1 MESKDHGSSPVSE
14 LDLTKC
20 SKSLKATKGREH
32 SDSLEYD
39 PRIATK
45 LGAFVTVASS
55 LLALTACASPI
66 SVFVRQT

>member
-14 LDLTKC
+14 SDLTKC

-39 PRIATK
+39 PRIASK
-45 LGAFVTVASS
+45 LGACGKAHAVCASCSS
-55 LLALTACASPI
+55 LTFSH
-66 SVFVRQT
+66 